1 MKKNAYIDQLLDK
14 LADGEK
20 LTDTKLILTRAYQ
33 APAYARYGFICV
45 GDALHDAEKAAA
57 LAQQLSMAG
66 INELYITGE
75 WSNQFEAWMAM
86 DSFGLKL
93 RGICQIENAE
103 YHRDIERWGDS
114 DRPSELKALKF
125 SFKEETV

>member
-1 MKKNAYIDQLLDK
+1 MKKNTYIDQLLEK

-20 LTDTKLILTRAYQ
+20 LTTPKLILTRAYQ

-45 GDALHDAEKAAA
+45 DDALHDAEKAVS

-75 WSNQFEAWMAM
+75 WSNQFEAWMAL

-93 RGICQIENAE
+93 RGICRIENADH
-103 YHRDIERWGDS
+103 YQDIEKWGDS
-114 DRPSELKALKF
+114 DRPSDLTALKF
-125 SFKEETV
+125 SFKEEKA